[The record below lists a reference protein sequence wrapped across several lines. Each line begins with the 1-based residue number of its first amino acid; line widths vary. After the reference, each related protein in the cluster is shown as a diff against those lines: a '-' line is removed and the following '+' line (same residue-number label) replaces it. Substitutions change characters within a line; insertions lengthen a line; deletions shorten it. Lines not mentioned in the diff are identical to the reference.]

1 MEELTA
7 LGLIYVIAGAVLA
20 LLLPITLILTL
31 FGIIL
36 VAMGKSSTKKTHM
49 PYPMFQPCG
58 KCGRNIGPSVQEC
71 PYCQAPIVA

>member
-1 MEELTA
+1 MEELTV
-7 LGLIYVIAGAVLA
+7 LGLIYVIVGAVLA

-36 VAMGKSSTKKTHM
+36 VAIGRSGTKKMHM
-49 PYPMFQPCG
+49 PYPMFSPCP

-71 PYCQAPIVA
+71 PYCQAIVGA